1 MFRCNLDRVGH
12 LAKMFS
18 PPGNAIGF
26 RQLVGRETYRDKIIS
41 FQHQITLMK
50 NAIRAWRGWPM
61 AKALPCAAALIR
73 NDSRLRVIRPDDR
86 EQRG

>member
-41 FQHQITLMK
+41 FQHQITLNEK
-50 NAIRAWRGWPM
+50 RDPRLARM
-61 AKALPCAAALIR
+61 ANGKGASLCR
-73 NDSRLRVIRPDDR
+73 RSDT
-86 EQRG
+86 Q